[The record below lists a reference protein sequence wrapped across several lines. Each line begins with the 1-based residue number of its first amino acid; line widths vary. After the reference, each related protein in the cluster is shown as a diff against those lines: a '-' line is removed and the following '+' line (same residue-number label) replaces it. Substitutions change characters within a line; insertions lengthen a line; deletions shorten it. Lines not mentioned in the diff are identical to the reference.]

1 MQLATLFAWYQ
12 MANYCDSPFDG
23 DTNTHDIN
31 LLNELELQIFMASI
45 TLETATN
52 KPEGNEPKKEI
63 LPHQHIYRNR
73 CQRFWEYVYRKICIR
88 NHASN

>member
-1 MQLATLFAWYQ
+1 

-45 TLETATN
+45 TMETATN

-63 LPHQHIYRNR
+63 LPHQHKYRNR
-73 CQRFWEYVYRKICIR
+73 CHRFFESNWRRIWEYVCIR
-88 NHASN
+88 ESN